1 MCAVQGSGAERKEL
15 KRSGESCMADVFASL
30 NAQSHAFSSD
40 DTTTAAGEG
49 GMLQEAEPALAD
61 GSRGTDIEQWP
72 QMTLGQ
78 DISFAVPDVL
88 ERSGDFGTKPLKAL
102 VSSGLW
108 KMDTADMRNLELDM
122 AAMDKSSSE
131 RDTNLEGGRLTSLT
145 AD

>member
-1 MCAVQGSGAERKEL
+1 
-15 KRSGESCMADVFASL
+15 MADVFASL

-40 DTTTAAGEG
+40 DTATAAGDG
-49 GMLQEAEPALAD
+49 SMQLNNGLEPALAE
-61 GSRGTDIEQWP
+61 GSPGNIDDNEHWP
-72 QMTLGQ
+72 ALGQ

-108 KMDTADMRNLELDM
+108 KMDTADMRTLELDM
-122 AAMDKSSSE
+122 AAMDKSASEAE
-131 RDTNLEGGRLTSLT
+131 RDMDANLDARMGSRLASVT

>member
-1 MCAVQGSGAERKEL
+1 
-15 KRSGESCMADVFASL
+15 MADVFASL

-49 GMLQEAEPALAD
+49 GLLQDAEPALAD
-61 GSRGTDIEQWP
+61 GSHRTDEQWP
-72 QMTLGQ
+72 QVSLGQ

-88 ERSGDFGTKPLKAL
+88 ERSGDFGNKPLKAL

-122 AAMDKSSSE
+122 AAMD
-131 RDTNLEGGRLTSLT
+131 
-145 AD
+145 